1 MDTRCVVLSGSAHL
15 ALAESI
21 AKELGQPL
29 GLSRQEPFPD
39 GELHIEV
46 QEEVRGKDVY
56 LVQPLGPPVGENLLE
71 LLLLAD
77 ACRRAGAERL
87 TAVVPYL
94 GYARQDRRVHGQE
107 PVSARV
113 IADLIRITGIER
125 AVTVDM
131 HTAALEGMFSVPIE
145 HLSAMSALVEMA
157 RPFVTLD
164 SVIVS
169 PDLGGTKLA
178 ERYAQQLGLPVAI
191 VRKARLTGKD
201 VCTLG
206 IVGDVS
212 GRAILL
218 VDDMISTGGTVEAAI
233 RALLAAGCQPEISV
247 IATHALF
254 VGPAVER
261 LQPLPIRRF
270 LTTNSLLLAHQLPL
284 PVQVVNLG
292 PLLAAT
298 IARMHGTAPS
308 A

>member
-46 QEEVRGKDVY
+46 QEEVRGTDVY

-113 IADLIRITGIER
+113 IADLIRTTGIER
-125 AVTVDM
+125 VVTVDM

-145 HLSAMSALVEMA
+145 HLSAMSVLVEVA

-298 IARMHGTAPS
+298 IARMHGAAPS